1 MSFTIRPFRRFPV
14 HCAVTYNAGPFL
26 KLLLAYFSGFR
37 LLITLLVLSSSPA
50 YAEWVS
56 IGADNSRGR
65 TVYADPDTIRPKGD
79 VVKMWSL
86 NDYKTIQT
94 GPSAS
99 YLSYKVQSEYDCAEE
114 RIRKLAATFFS
125 GNMGRG
131 DVVYVQSNE
140 GKWQPVEPG
149 SLGQS
154 EWEVACDKE

>member
-1 MSFTIRPFRRFPV
+1 MPFSIRPYRRFPV
-14 HCAVTYNAGPFL
+14 QCSVTYNAGPFI
-26 KLLLAYFSGFR
+26 KIPLAYFCGFGS
-37 LLITLLVLSSSPA
+37 LITLLVLSSGPA
-50 YAEWVS
+50 DAEWVS
-56 IGADNSRGR
+56 IGADNQRGR

-125 GNMGRG
+125 GNMGSG
-131 DVVYVQSNE
+131 DVVSVHSKE

>member
-1 MSFTIRPFRRFPV
+1 MPFSVRLYRRFPFQ
-14 HCAVTYNAGPFL
+14 CSFTYNAGPFI
-26 KLLLAYFSGFR
+26 KLPLAYFCGFGS
-37 LLITLLVLSSSPA
+37 LITLLVLSSGPA
-50 YAEWVS
+50 DAEWVS
-56 IGADNSRGR
+56 IGTDNQRGR
-65 TVYADPDTIRPKGD
+65 TVYADPDTLRPKGD

-114 RIRKLAATFFS
+114 RIRKRAATFFS

-131 DVVYVQSNE
+131 DVVYVHSDE